1 MKHCNPLT
9 PWLHM
14 INSSWLAEF
23 LGGNVHAESEE
34 IVSCHGSLGKGIGI
48 RKTRSF
54 RPQSAELGWLPIR
67 NWGLFLDILMFNIL
81 WVWFQFIDL
90 INILCIIPMRIWCNL
105 YWPWFYRSYLQKT
118 CIFGLF
124 VQGFL
129 WWWIDQHRGVC
140 EAGSIPK
147 ASVLD

>member
-23 LGGNVHAESEE
+23 LGGDVHAESEE

-67 NWGLFLDILMFNIL
+67 NWGLFLDILMFKHIMSVVPVYRPNKYIMYHTNAYLMQPLLTRIL
-81 WVWFQFIDL
+81 Q
-90 INILCIIPMRIWCNL
+90 ILFTKP
-105 YWPWFYRSYLQKT
+105 